1 MTETLSPGKSAIN
14 YAITFGIIMILEF
27 VIMYVLDINPQESP
41 IIGAAINILNYLV
54 LPFLF
59 IYLAANHYKTKINH
73 GFISLGETIKIGLTI
88 SALAALMYGVFYL
101 IFDFIFPEFK
111 DELLNQIQEITVKQ
125 NPTMTSEQLKMS
137 MKFVKMFMN
146 PYVVVPFTII
156 MYCVIGLIH
165 SLIVGVIVKKDK
177 PVF

>member
-41 IIGAAINILNYLV
+41 IVGAVINILNYLV

-101 IFDFIFPEFK
+101 IFDSQVNLFK
-111 DELLNQIQEITVKQ
+111 
-125 NPTMTSEQLKMS
+125 
-137 MKFVKMFMN
+137 
-146 PYVVVPFTII
+146 
-156 MYCVIGLIH
+156 
-165 SLIVGVIVKKDK
+165 
-177 PVF
+177 

>member
-1 MTETLSPGKSAIN
+1 MSKNIITYFFFYSFKSLCIYQILN
-14 YAITFGIIMILEF
+14 PNIMI
-27 VIMYVLDINPQESP
+27 
-41 IIGAAINILNYLV
+41 NI
-54 LPFLF
+54 
-59 IYLAANHYKTKINH
+59 
-73 GFISLGETIKIGLTI
+73 
-88 SALAALMYGVFYL
+88 
-101 IFDFIFPEFK
+101 DFIFPEFK
-111 DELLNQIQEITVKQ
+111 DELLSQIQEITVKQ

-146 PYVVVPFTII
+146 PYVVVPFTIV